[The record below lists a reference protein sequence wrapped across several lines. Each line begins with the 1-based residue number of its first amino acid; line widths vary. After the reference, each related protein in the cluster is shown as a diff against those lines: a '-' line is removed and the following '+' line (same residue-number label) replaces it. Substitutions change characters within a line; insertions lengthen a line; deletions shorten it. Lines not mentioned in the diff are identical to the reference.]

1 MQLVLE
7 NLQWTTVVTGHHM
20 QQAWVLEVVG
30 DPLENTTEGDY
41 FLYNPQTGN
50 TDYHFNS
57 GIGTF
62 PQKEEY
68 VGFAKFYPHEFPLEV
83 RHGNIDDPSNARV
96 VARVGSY

>member
-7 NLQWTTVVTGHHM
+7 NLQWTTVVTGHNMH
-20 QQAWVLEVVG
+20 QAWVLEVVG
-30 DPLENTTEGDY
+30 DPLEDPTKGDY

-57 GIGTF
+57 GIGTY
-62 PQKEEY
+62 PQTTDRTE
-68 VGFAKFYPHEFPLEV
+68 FAKFYPHEIPLEV
-83 RHGNIDDPSNARV
+83 RHGNIYDPSNARV